1 MTVYRANYG
10 DALYGQDTYGLSGSV
25 IDAAAS
31 ITPICS
37 VTTTAVKVFE
47 GASTVTT
54 ACSVTASLQ
63 QVKSGASTVACTSS
77 VTANSDTIIG
87 GASATTCTSATT
99 SSAIKVRTAAANIV
113 CQGVVVTVAVEY
125 PEVPGFRPGYG
136 KNTYGSYIYGI
147 NHSVEEGAA
156 AINLACNVTSAGI
169 RIADAASNIT
179 LTSTMTGNGVID
191 VVGQANIALS
201 SSVNIEYNRV
211 RLMAASLNVAATVT
225 IKSRYKWLDAPN
237 PSTTWTDVSNPSTT
251 WTEADYLERA
261 A

>member
-10 DALYGQDTYGLSGSV
+10 DALYGQDTYGLSGSIV
-25 IDAAAS
+25 DAAAS
-31 ITPICS
+31 ITPSCS
-37 VTTTAVKVFE
+37 VAVSAVKVFE
-47 GASTVTT
+47 GASAVVT

-63 QVKSGASTVACTSS
+63 EIIEGASTASCTLNVTAASDTVIGGASTVTCASS
-77 VTANSDTIIG
+77 V
-87 GASATTCTSATT
+87 SA
-99 SSAIKVRTAAANIV
+99 SAIKLRNAAANIV

-147 NHSVEEGAA
+147 NHSIEEGAA
-156 AINLACNVTSAGI
+156 AISLACSVTSAGI
-169 RIADAASNIT
+169 RIANAASNVA
-179 LTSTMTGNGVID
+179 LTSTMTANGVID

-211 RLMAASLNVAATVT
+211 RLMAADINVAAS
-225 IKSRYKWLDAPN
+225 IAINSRYKWLDAPD
-237 PSTTWTDVSNPSTT
+237 PTTTWTDVSNPSTS